1 MSFREDLSRAEKAVK
16 IFCIPIFTL
25 SVALLIFSL
34 FL

>member
-1 MSFREDLSRAEKAVK
+1 MSFKEDIARTEKAVK
-16 IFCIPIFTL
+16 IFCIPTFTL